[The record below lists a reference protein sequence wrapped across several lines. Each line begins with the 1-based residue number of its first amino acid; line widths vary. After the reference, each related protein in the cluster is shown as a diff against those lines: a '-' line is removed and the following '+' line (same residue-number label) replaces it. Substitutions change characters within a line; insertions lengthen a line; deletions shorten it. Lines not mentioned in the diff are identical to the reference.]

1 MGPASLALLR
11 AAGKQYARQP
21 TNVVLF
27 VILPPL
33 FVLALGAAMS
43 TFSDVLGGNLTER
56 TSTALAAL
64 WAAALLSGSA
74 SFFIV
79 SASRGADERL
89 VIAGMQR
96 HAVEVAHAAGA
107 ATMAAAAGTTGVVI
121 LVVSTDI
128 ASPVHLLAAVVL
140 GATAYAATGIALA
153 FVIRG
158 DLEGSFVIILLFM
171 FDAFIAGPLG
181 GADGFWPNLFPLH
194 HPSELVVDAA
204 LNADVSAGRYL
215 WSAGYTVLLV
225 GVAAA
230 AHKRRLA

>member
-1 MGPASLALLR
+1 MAPASLAVLR

-27 VILPPL
+27 VVLPPL
-33 FVLALGAAMS
+33 FVLALGAAIS

-56 TSTALAAL
+56 TSTALASL

-74 SFFIV
+74 AFFIV
-79 SASRGADERL
+79 SASRTADERL

-96 HAVEVAHAAGA
+96 RAVVVAHATGA
-107 ATMAAAAGTTGVVI
+107 AIMAAAAGTAGFAIVLLT
-121 LVVSTDI
+121 TDI
-128 ASPVHLLAAVVL
+128 ASPVHLLAAVVI
-140 GATAYAATGIALA
+140 GATAYSAAGVALA

-194 HPSELVVDAA
+194 HPSQLVVDAA
-204 LNADVSAGRYL
+204 LNAEVSAERYV
-215 WSAGYTVLLV
+215 WSASYTVLLV
-225 GVAAA
+225 GVAAM
-230 AHKRRLA
+230 AHKWRLG